1 VQIVIVLSSSNRYI
15 TTVMKLIVIFSTIL
29 TVSSAHAWSPGVSAN
44 IAETDLEVNGQ
55 SRNDVISFYQNVYH
69 ASEDYASK
77 IQWSGNVTNCNA
89 GTISAE
95 FVKDVRRRV
104 NYYRALAGVPAEI
117 VMNDPSSTVLTNSKH
132 YTGSNIPDS
141 ITKKSEAAQK
151 SALIVAKMNSLTHHP
166 DATNNSICFSAQ
178 GANGSEFG
186 NIAVGLYGPAAIDG
200 YIKEDIDNQAAGHRR
215 WIFYD
220 KSTHFA
226 TGDIP
231 PTTGFRASNSLY
243 VFQRDEELSEQT
255 PQFVAWPY
263 KGMFPRQH
271 MTEYWSLCYPDADFA
286 NATISVTKNG
296 NSIAVDQ
303 INRSEGYGHNSI
315 VWRVPSILQEK
326 LTDPDTT
333 YQVTVSNIGGGG
345 PSSFTYDITFF
356 NANNLATPPTLTGSN
371 TVAPGGTKNYSIG
384 KIEIAEEYQLEVGK
398 KTAFAATVVEGA
410 ENATQ
415 TMILPGPVT
424 TKPEEARSNLLKR
437 TGLYSLNIKFTRS
450 VQAEE
455 WIEFNRVFY
464 PRSAA
469 KINYYR
475 ALIAN
480 AKTTFVA
487 QYSINDDGQ
496 WRDIPGSSVAGTL
509 PDGTTNISAPPFSSL
524 LSYAL
529 PAETIGKP
537 TRIRLLIRKNGDPG
551 TTAFI
556 GDGTGAFIDDVT
568 FTNMDWLSGRKT
580 TKFAESSSSVPL
592 NFTTAGE
599 ALVAGSTYTLR
610 IQPRVGSIWMTS
622 STPLEVTVNSNMA
635 PTIDALTGPITI
647 AEDADT
653 QTVNLSGI
661 TAGEEETQ
669 PVTITA
675 TSSNPALIPNPTVA
689 YTNPSET
696 GQLSFRPNPNLSGT
710 ATISVRVSDGQAS
723 NGITIR
729 TFDVIVQPVNDVPT
743 IPPIANR
750 VVNEDLS
757 TGAIAFTIRDID
769 SPLAALQVSATSSN
783 PDLVPNIAMTL
794 AGTTASRS
802 ITIRPV
808 ANRWGSATI
817 TLTITDGGA
826 SSTTSFLLTVN
837 PVNDLPTLNVI
848 TNRIIPEDSA
858 EQTVEL
864 TGISAGPGESEQT
877 LTITATS
884 SNQAII
890 ATPVLNYSS
899 GDDHATLTFTP
910 RPDAFGLVTITVTLR
925 DGQATANTL
934 IRTFTVNVTA
944 VNDSPTI
951 SLINDLSINE
961 DTRSAPLA
969 LTVFDRETAGGSLR
983 INKIS
988 SNPTLIPLTGIVLVG
1003 TGNNRTITI
1012 APALNQSGSALVTIQ
1027 VSDGLITV
1035 SSSFTVTVESVNDAP
1050 TLATIAN
1057 PVAINE
1063 DAPAQTRS
1071 LSGIGTGA
1079 TNENDQTLTI
1089 TATSSNP
1096 NLIPHPTVIY
1106 QSPSATG
1113 SLIYT
1118 PVANAFGSATITVT
1132 VNDNGPSNN
1141 TVSRTFLVSVKAVN
1155 DLPTISSIQPINLT
1169 QNTSSGPIGFVI
1181 GDLETPPTNLSVT
1194 AASNNTTL
1202 LPLTGIILS
1211 GTTAERNITITPVA
1225 NRTGTA
1231 VVTLTVSDGAATAR
1245 TTISITVSA
1254 PIAPSSMFI
1263 QSLSINSLASTNEG
1277 EDGLPYCIEYQPSS
1291 VAISYL
1297 AATKISYDDQTQT
1310 IRIDLPN
1317 SEISNQSCYR
1327 AEYSDDGESWFT
1339 DGVVQEKTTDGLT
1352 ATAPR
1357 GDAENRL
1364 MRWKV
1369 TTAQP

>member
-1 VQIVIVLSSSNRYI
+1 
-15 TTVMKLIVIFSTIL
+15 
-29 TVSSAHAWSPGVSAN
+29 
-44 IAETDLEVNGQ
+44 
-55 SRNDVISFYQNVYH
+55 
-69 ASEDYASK
+69 
-77 IQWSGNVTNCNA
+77 
-89 GTISAE
+89 
-95 FVKDVRRRV
+95 
-104 NYYRALAGVPAEI
+104 ALAGVPAEI

-398 KTAFAATVVEGA
+398 KTALAATVVEGA
-410 ENATQ
+410 EDSTQ

-424 TKPEEARSNLLKR
+424 TTPAEARSNLLKR
-437 TGLYSLNIKFTRS
+437 TGLYSLNIKFTKS

-551 TTAFI
+551 TTAFT
-556 GDGTGAFIDDVT
+556 GNGTGAFIDDVT

-592 NFTTAGE
+592 NSTTAGE

-635 PTIDALTGPITI
+635 PTIDAIEEPITI
-647 AEDADT
+647 SEDDEL
-653 QTVNLSGI
+653 QVVNLSGI
-661 TAGEEETQ
+661 TAGEDETQ
-669 PVTITA
+669 NITVTA
-675 TSSNPALIPNPTVA
+675 TSSNPTLIPNPTVS
-689 YTNPSET
+689 YTSPNET
-696 GQLSFRPNPNLSGT
+696 GQLSFRPNPNLSGS
-710 ATISVRVSDGQAS
+710 ATITVRVSDGQVS
-723 NGITIR
+723 NSVTTR
-729 TFDVIVQPVNDVPT
+729 TFLVVVQPVNDAPT
-743 IPPIANR
+743 IPPILNR
-750 VVNEDLS
+750 VINEDLS
-757 TGAIAFTIRDID
+757 TGAIAFTLRDID
-769 SPLAALQVSATSSN
+769 SPLTALQVSATSSN
-783 PDLVPNIAMTL
+783 SELVPNGAMIL
-794 AGTTASRS
+794 AGTTASRT
-802 ITIRPV
+802 ITIRP
-808 ANRWGSATI
+808 AAHRWGSATI
-817 TLTITDGGA
+817 TLTVTDGLH

-837 PVNDLPTLNVI
+837 PVNDLPTLNAVP
-848 TNRIIPEDSA
+848 NRIIPEDSA

-890 ATPVLNYSS
+890 ATPVLNYTS
-899 GDDHATLTFTP
+899 GDDHASLTFTP

-934 IRTFTVNVTA
+934 IRTFTVNITA

-951 SLINDLSINE
+951 SSFEDLVINE
-961 DTRSAPLA
+961 DTRSTPLP
-969 LTVFDRETAGGSLR
+969 LTIFDRETAGTRLR
-983 INKIS
+983 INRIS
-988 SNPTLIPLTGIVLVG
+988 SNPTLIPLTGIILGG

-1012 APALNQSGSALVTIQ
+1012 APALNQSGTALITIQ

-1050 TLATIAN
+1050 TLAVIAN
-1057 PVAINE
+1057 PAAINE
-1063 DAPAQTRS
+1063 DALMQTRP
-1071 LSGIGTGA
+1071 LLGIGAGA
-1079 TNENDQTLTI
+1079 PNETSQTLSI
-1089 TATSSNP
+1089 TATSSNT
-1096 NLIPHPTVIY
+1096 NLIPHPNVIY
-1106 QSPSATG
+1106 QSPNTTG
-1113 SLIYT
+1113 SLQYT
-1118 PVANAFGSATITVT
+1118 PVANASGTATITVT
-1132 VNDNGPSNN
+1132 VTDDGESNASL
-1141 TVSRTFLVSVKAVN
+1141 SRTFVVTVKALN
-1155 DLPTISSIQPINLT
+1155 DAPTITSIQPVNLT
-1169 QNTSSGPIGFVI
+1169 QNTSSGPIGFEI
-1181 GDLETPPTNLSVT
+1181 GDIDSPTLNLRVT
-1194 AASNNTTL
+1194 AASSNTAL
-1202 LPLTGIILS
+1202 VALTGIVLS
-1211 GTTAERNITITPVA
+1211 GTTTERTIAITPIA

-1231 VVTLTVSDGAATAR
+1231 VVTLTVTDGAATAR

-1254 PIAPSSMFI
+1254 PIAPSSMST
-1263 QSLSINSLASTNEG
+1263 QSLSINSLAGTSEG
-1277 EDGLPYCIEYQPSS
+1277 DDGLPYCIEYQPTS
-1291 VAISYL
+1291 VTISYL
-1297 AATKISYDDQTQT
+1297 EPTAIGYDEETQKIVIHLTHEEMSD
-1310 IRIDLPN
+1310 
-1317 SEISNQSCYR
+1317 QSCYR

-1357 GDAENRL
+1357 GDAESRW